1 MLCELTRIVPKRS
14 IRVAERRGMRPLR
27 PDVLFDLPVV
37 VVYALERST
46 RAS

>member
-37 VVYALERST
+37 VYALEGST